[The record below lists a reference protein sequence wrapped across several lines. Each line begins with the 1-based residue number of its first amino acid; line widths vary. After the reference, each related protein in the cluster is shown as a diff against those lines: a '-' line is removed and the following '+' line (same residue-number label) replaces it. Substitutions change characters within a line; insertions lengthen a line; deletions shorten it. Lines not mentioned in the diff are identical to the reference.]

1 MKRKFIALILIS
13 LMLLTAC
20 GKNKKTPTVQP
31 DESSKIPT
39 SGEVSTQNTVGEEN
53 TEGTL
58 QNEPT
63 AKTFDRDL
71 VKKLCEDSSYISRV
85 KIGEATEGANEI
97 SFVVDYKGDLSNIK
111 MTAPKNLTP
120 GKEYLIFYKDDE
132 NGKVVPTKAE
142 DSYVEIASTNDSTLS
157 YVENRYKRQE
167 RKNLPEDKTQNSEKN
182 NGKLNKDDKTSN
194 KSNSNKSN
202 GDN

>member
-1 MKRKFIALILIS
+1 
-13 LMLLTAC
+13 MLLTAC
-20 GKNKKTPTVQP
+20 GKNKKTQTVEP

-39 SGEVSTQNTVGEEN
+39 SGEVSAQNVNGEEN
-53 TEGTL
+53 TEGAL

-111 MTAPKNLTP
+111 MTAPKSLTP

-167 RKNLPEDKTQNSEKN
+167 RKNLPEEKTQNSEKN

-194 KSNSNKSN
+194 KSG